1 MLKGLVSN
9 LIFCVFLEIF
19 VGVIIP
25 EGTMKKFCLCVV
37 GVYLFSALA
46 TPICNAIFDFLL

>member
-25 EGTMKKFCLCVV
+25 EGAMKKFCLCVV
-37 GVYLFSALA
+37 GVYLFSALVA
-46 TPICNAIFDFLL
+46 PICNAIFDFLL